1 MAGSIYDRMM
11 ATPQYD
17 SNAGTSALNSAANA
31 FQGMASTFNTMRQS
45 IIDEEQKNLQREME
59 KQHHREEMD
68 YKDRSLAQ
76 DYKQHSERLD
86 FDRLKHADD
95 MSMEQK
101 KLDMQWRIANL
112 RSSGGGGGG
121 GGRSGGG
128 RKSGKFSAEG
138 ALLSNIQ
145 NLWGNLSNEEKSA
158 STGNTQKPSQGTS
171 QPSVTVQKPS
181 VSANENKGSNAGGS
195 DSTVLADSN
204 ASKPSDVSVGPLFSK
219 DTFARRAAALMGEDS
234 PSFTS
239 KPSTDVSI
247 PFKTDSPALSEEQ
260 SKIEANRA
268 LDFTPSR
275 QKLPDFELRSSFM
288 DKPRTDVSIPFETNT
303 PALSNAL
310 SKEDQKAKIDSE
322 IADYASSQAPRM
334 PDFGVPTSGTE
345 TTRISPITAL
355 PVYTPMDEDQ
365 LRQDRAH
372 FLENNGLLENNR
384 TYRIDGRD
392 VSSGSVAG
400 VNQQINDFS
409 QLSRQEQ
416 LEQLSK
422 NGSGRSANDLR
433 KELDRLAFPSKEE
446 TPSSVLTRPA
456 NSSSSSD
463 LPAKEAQLVQAGE
476 PTEKDLR
483 EVGTNAKKMADTL
496 YEIETKGGSVT
507 GVRSG
512 TTAINYDPTVMPSD
526 ADIFNADSSKL
537 MNATPTVAKQLISS
551 PVGSGFLED
560 LELNL
565 IKRDSHGNVD
575 HKTTN
580 ANIANYVGRSIVEKS
595 KQDRYNLMK
604 LCYYLANRPEYK
616 NKRMG
621 TYFKAVGEVL
631 QDSFDINVDTGDNRY
646 SDILTAKAY
655 KMLGGTDKEI
665 YKNRREAEKS
675 LNEERT
681 AIEKRQGLRAPGTV
695 TSKDLDSLTGL
706 SKLDHIT
713 RADTKKILNDPFS
726 NPVVARYLYLKGKG
740 KFTNRDLKI
749 ASTAYI
755 YAMMGTWNR
764 EAEDR
769 VFKRPDQV
777 RRFFYDVADKTSS
790 THEDF
795 KNAFLDFAE
804 ILEKGGAI

>member
-1 MAGSIYDRMM
+1 MAGSIYERMM
-11 ATPQYD
+11 GTPHLD
-17 SNAGTSALNSAANA
+17 SNAGTSSMAGAASS
-31 FQGMASTFNTMRQS
+31 FQGMANVFHDMRQS

-59 KQHHREEMD
+59 KQHHQEEMA

-76 DYKQHSERLD
+76 DYKQHTERLE

-95 MSMEQK
+95 KALKERE
-101 KLDMQWRIANL
+101 LDMQWKIANL
-112 RSSGGGGGG
+112 RASGGGGGGG

-128 RKSGKFSAEG
+128 RRSNKFSAEG
-138 ALLSNIQ
+138 ALAADIQ

-158 STGNTQKPSQGTS
+158 STGNTQKSSQSSSKSSAPT
-171 QPSVTVQKPS
+171 QKPS
-181 VSANENKGSNAGGS
+181 VSVNNKGSNANGN
-195 DSTVLADSN
+195 DSTTLIDSN
-204 ASKPSDVSVGPLFSK
+204 TSKTSDISIAPLFSK
-219 DTFARRAAALMGEDS
+219 DTFAKRAAALTGEDS
-234 PSFTS
+234 PSFVS
-239 KPSTDVSI
+239 KPSIDVSI
-247 PFKTDSPALSEEQ
+247 PFKTDSPALSKEYPRM
-260 SKIEANRA
+260 KIDTEA

-275 QKLPDFELRSSFM
+275 QKLPDLKVRSSFL
-288 DKPRTDVSIPFETNT
+288 DRPNTDVPIPFETNT
-303 PALSNAL
+303 PALSGN
-310 SKEDQKAKIDSE
+310 SSKAKIDSE
-322 IADYASSQAPRM
+322 IADYASSQNYKM
-334 PDFGVPTSGTE
+334 PDFGVPTSGSE
-345 TTRISPITAL
+345 TARISPFTAL

-372 FLENNGLLENNR
+372 FLENNGLLENNK

-400 VNQQINDFS
+400 INQQIGEFS

-416 LEQLSK
+416 LEQLLR
-422 NGSGRSANDLR
+422 NTSGRSANDLR
-433 KELDRLAFPSKEE
+433 RELDRLAFPSKEQA
-446 TPSSVLTRPA
+446 SGNILTRPA
-456 NSSSSSD
+456 DSSSNID
-463 LPAKEAQLVQAGE
+463 LPAKEAQLVRAGE

-496 YEIETKGGSVT
+496 YEVETKGGSVT
-507 GVRSG
+507 GIRSG
-512 TTAINYDPTVMPSD
+512 LTSINYDPTVMPSD

-537 MNATPTVAKQLISS
+537 VNATPTIAKQLISS
-551 PVGSGFLED
+551 PLGSGFIQD
-560 LELNL
+560 LRLGL
-565 IKRDSHGNVD
+565 IKRDSNGNID
-575 HKTTN
+575 HKVTN
-580 ANIANYVGRSIVEKS
+580 ANIANYAGRSVVEKS

-616 NKRMG
+616 NNRLG
-621 TYFKAVGEVL
+621 TYYKAIGEVL
-631 QDSFDINVDTGDNRY
+631 QDSFDINIDTGDNRY

-655 KMLGGTDKEI
+655 KILGGTDKEI

-675 LNEERT
+675 INDERL

-695 TSKDLDSLTGL
+695 TSKDLESLAGL

-713 RADTKKILNDPFS
+713 RTDTKKILNDPFS
-726 NPVVARYLYLKGKG
+726 NPVVARYLYQKGKG

-777 RRFFYDVADKTSS
+777 RRFFYDVADQKSS
-790 THEDF
+790 THEEF
-795 KNAFLDFAE
+795 KNAFLDFVQ
-804 ILEKGGAI
+804 ILENGGAI

>member
-11 ATPQYD
+11 GTPQYD

-59 KQHHREEMD
+59 KQHHQEEMD

-76 DYKQHSERLD
+76 ADRHHTEDTEFNRWKTEGDWRQKELD
-86 FDRLKHADD
+86 RANQL
-95 MSMEQK
+95 Q
-101 KLDMQWRIANL
+101 IAGM
-112 RSSGGGGGG
+112 RSGGGGG

-128 RKSGKFSAEG
+128 RKSSKFSTEG
-138 ALLSNIQ
+138 AFLSDIQ
-145 NLWGNLSNEEKSA
+145 NLWGNIDKEEKA
-158 STGNTQKPSQGTS
+158 TSTGNTQKPSQGTS
-171 QPSVTVQKPS
+171 QPSAPVQKPS
-181 VSANENKGSNAGGS
+181 VSANMNKGSNASGN

-204 ASKPSDVSVGPLFSK
+204 ASKPSDASVGPLFSK
-219 DTFARRAAALMGEDS
+219 DTFAKRAAALMGEDS
-234 PSFTS
+234 PSFVS
-239 KPSTDVSI
+239 KPSTDVSV

-260 SKIEANRA
+260 SKIEASRA

-275 QKLPDFELRSSFM
+275 QKLPDIELRSSFM
-288 DKPRTDVSIPFETNT
+288 DRPRTDVPIPFETNT

-456 NSSSSSD
+456 SSSSNSD

-496 YEIETKGGSVT
+496 YEVETKGGSVT

-512 TTAINYDPTVMPSD
+512 TTSINYDPTVMPSD
-526 ADIFNADSSKL
+526 ADIFNANSSKL
-537 MNATPTVAKQLISS
+537 VNATPAVAKQLISS
-551 PVGSGFLED
+551 PVGVGFLKD
-560 LELNL
+560 LNLNL
-565 IKRDSHGNVD
+565 IKRDSHGNID

-580 ANIANYVGRSIVEKS
+580 ANIASYVGRSIVEKS
-595 KQDRYNLMK
+595 REDRYNLMK

-616 NKRMG
+616 NERMG

-631 QDSFDINVDTGDNRY
+631 QDSFDINIDTGDDRY

-655 KMLGGTDKEI
+655 KILGGTDKNI
-665 YKNRREAEKS
+665 YTNKREAEKS

-681 AIEKRQGLRAPGTV
+681 AIEKRQGLRSPGTV

-706 SKLDHIT
+706 SNLDHIT

-726 NPVVARYLYLKGKG
+726 NPIVARYLYQKGKG
-740 KFTNRDLKI
+740 KLTNRDLKI

-769 VFKRPDQV
+769 GFKRPDQV
-777 RRFFYDVADKTSS
+777 RRFFYDVADKKSS

-795 KNAFLDFAE
+795 KNAFLDFVG
-804 ILEKGGAI
+804 ILENGGAI